1 MVPFSGCF
9 YFQTPGEAWEKSSWR
24 RACVYRPKGRK
35 GKSKRFHAGRQQSVN
50 KASTSPCL
58 RSTLCVQ
65 AGVGGMLAG
74 PQADLQSNALRSS
87 DWAQVS
93 QVGTEGQCSGHE
105 TVWKDTAGVCAGFH
119 VAQAWRNSEQQQ
131 GSPGK
136 CKLINKAGSWLL
148 PEVLGWVG
156 GCVGG
161 RPLQTA
167 ETSKLCCY
175 VSPHDRSAPFED
187 DNHVLNIKGS
197 FSTRVFCLAGETSI
211 YFLWW
216 RV

>member
-1 MVPFSGCF
+1 M
-9 YFQTPGEAWEKSSWR
+9 
-24 RACVYRPKGRK
+24 
-35 GKSKRFHAGRQQSVN
+35 SKVN
-50 KASTSPCL
+50 F
-58 RSTLCVQ
+58 CVQ
-65 AGVGGMLAG
+65 AGVGGMLPAR
-74 PQADLQSNALRSS
+74 PQADLQSDALRSG
-87 DWAQVS
+87 DWAPVS

-119 VAQAWRNSEQQQ
+119 VAQAWRNTEQQQ

-156 GCVGG
+156 GWVGG

-175 VSPHDRSAPFED
+175 LSPHDRSAPFED